1 MIFLIIYYT
10 FLGLTILIS
19 QKIEISLDKKL
30 KILGI
35 ANKYD
40 SVIKSIFLID
50 KATIKNYILTYIFD
64 SEDVMSFLKK
74 LRFTSVMFVKHNV
87 IIDL

>member
-1 MIFLIIYYT
+1 M
-10 FLGLTILIS
+10 GLTILIS